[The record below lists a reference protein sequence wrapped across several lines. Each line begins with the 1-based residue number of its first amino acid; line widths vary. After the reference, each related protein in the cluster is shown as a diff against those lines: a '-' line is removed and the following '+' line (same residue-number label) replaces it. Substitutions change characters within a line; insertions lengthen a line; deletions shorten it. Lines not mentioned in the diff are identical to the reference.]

1 MESCIQKIATIG
13 VIGAVIIFLTLEAV
27 VAGETP
33 ENKYMSMSI
42 QQLMNIKVT
51 SVSKTEEALS
61 DSAAAIYVITQE
73 DIRRSGVTSIPE
85 ALRMAPGVQVA
96 QIDANKWA
104 ITARGF
110 NDKYANKLLV
120 LMDGR
125 TVYTPLYSGVYW
137 DVQDT
142 ILEDIDRIEV
152 IRGPGA
158 TLWGSNAVNGVINII
173 TKSAKETQGL
183 LLAGGAGNQER
194 GFGEA
199 RYGGR
204 LGNLS
209 YRFYGK
215 GFYRASYPYGKIAEE
230 ETHGLVRSGDDAD
243 DHWASGRGGF
253 RADWQDNRR
262 NSLTLQGA
270 IYTGYSDGQDNL
282 ITNEELGVFENK
294 ANLNGGFFLSKW
306 KHKFVNDQELT
317 VQFYYDRTKRQQVEF
332 GETRNTLDLDIQ
344 QTLKLPFRQKAIL
357 GFGYRY
363 SSDDTEGIE
372 AFHMD
377 PEDKILHWIS
387 GFIQDEIHL
396 IPKKLTLTIGSKF
409 ENNDYTGFEVQPSVR
424 ILWKPT
430 QRHIFWAAIS
440 RAVRTPCRG
449 DTSFVAHAAN
459 TSFEA
464 QYGPFKIP
472 AVWQAYVNGHD
483 DFKSEKLI
491 AYEMGYR
498 VMPWKDFS
506 LDIATFVND
515 YDDLRTFSLISRKQE
530 IEWNGPLPEKVYIT
544 DWYHFEN
551 HQSGQTYGVE
561 VAATLRLKKYWTL
574 YSTYSWMN
582 YHLHYDSD
590 TTHILT
596 SPSELSPRQQFS
608 IRSYLDLPY
617 NLEFDSAI
625 YYSDGLDGYDVPA
638 YTRVDL
644 RFAWKPFSNTE
655 ASLTIQNLLDN
666 QHPEF
671 GGRDDGIVP
680 SEVPRS
686 FYFKTTVKF

>member
-1 MESCIQKIATIG
+1 MDCHIHRIA
-13 VIGAVIIFLTLEAV
+13 IIAIIAMLVTSTLTCSLAY
-27 VAGETP
+27 GGMT

-51 SVSKTEEALS
+51 SVSKTAESLS

-73 DIRRSGVTSIPE
+73 DIKRSGVTSIPE

-120 LMDGR
+120 LIDGR

-142 ILEDIDRIEV
+142 MLEDIDRIEV

-173 TKSAKETQGL
+173 TKSAKETQGV

-199 RYGGR
+199 RYGGTF
-204 LGNLS
+204 GNLS
-209 YRFYGK
+209 YRVYSK
-215 GFYRASYPYGKIAEE
+215 GFYRASYPYGKIAQS
-230 ETHGLVRSGDDAD
+230 ETHGLIKSGTDGDDQ
-243 DHWASGRGGF
+243 WASGRGGF
-253 RADWQDNRR
+253 RTDWQIDKKNH
-262 NSLTLQGA
+262 LTLQGD
-270 IYTGYSDGQDNL
+270 IYTGYSGGTDNF
-282 ITNEELGVFENK
+282 ISNAQMGVFENK
-294 ANLNGGFFLSKW
+294 ANLNGGNILGRW
-306 KHKFVNDQELT
+306 KHNFSGDQELAI
-317 VQFYYDRTKRQQVEF
+317 QFYYDRTKRQQVEYY
-332 GETRNTLDLDIQ
+332 EKRDTLDLDIQ
-344 QTLKLPFRQKAIL
+344 QTVRLPFRQKAIV

-363 SSDDTEGIE
+363 SSDKTSGIPE
-372 AFHMD
+372 FHMD

-387 GFIQDEIHL
+387 GFVQDEIYIL
-396 IPKKLTLTIGSKF
+396 PDKLTLTIGSKF
-409 ENNDYTGFEVQPSVR
+409 ESNDYTGFEVQPSVR
-424 ILWKPT
+424 LLWKPAE
-430 QRHIFWAAIS
+430 HHVLWAAVS
-440 RAVRTPCRG
+440 RAVRTPSRG
-449 DTSFVAHAAN
+449 DESLHVHAGYRP
-459 TSFEA
+459 FET

-472 AVWQAYVNGHD
+472 GLWQAFMQGED

-491 AYEMGYR
+491 AYEAGYR
-498 VMPWKDFS
+498 VMPWDNFS
-506 LDIATFVND
+506 LDIAAFLND
-515 YDDLRTFSLISRKQE
+515 YSDLRTVSLVKRDQE
-530 IEWNGPLPEKVYIT
+530 IKWNGSFPEKIYVT
-544 DWYHFEN
+544 DWYYFVN
-551 HQSGQTYGVE
+551 GQSGRTYGVE
-561 VAATLRLKKYWTL
+561 LAATAKLTKSWTI
-574 YSTYSWMN
+574 YSTYSWLN
-582 YHLHYDSD
+582 YNLGYDPGTD
-590 TTHILT
+590 PVLK

-638 YTRVDL
+638 YTRLDL
-644 RFAWKPFSNTE
+644 HLAWKPCSHVET
-655 ASLTIQNLLDN
+655 SLTLQNLLDN

-671 GGRDDGIVP
+671 GGKDDGIVP
-680 SEVPRS
+680 TEVPRS
-686 FYFKTTVKF
+686 FYFKTTIKF